1 MDMEQASPDRT
12 VKPKP
17 TEHELMMARIDLQ
30 NKEFDAVEAL
40 AKSYTDG
47 IQQTTVVDDDYPS
60 VRHRYESALRTLL
73 AACKANGRT
82 M

>member
-1 MDMEQASPDRT
+1 MDQTSPDRT

-17 TEHELMMARIDLQ
+17 TDHELMMARIDLQ
-30 NKEFDAVEAL
+30 NKEFDAVEAV
-40 AKSYTDG
+40 AKAYTGG
-47 IQQTTVVDDDYPS
+47 IQQTAVVDNDYPA
-60 VRHRYESALRTLL
+60 VRSRYESALRQLL